1 MRFRKLRIAWSVL
14 CGLMAVLPIVL
25 WVRSYFIRDIAW
37 LPTSRISAEMNSLC
51 GRAVLVFP
59 VDTHMLGDQFKTN
72 HAKVNLG
79 DTSRIE
85 NNILRIVVIR
95 QSNLTEIQIPF
106 WCPALICVA
115 FGTAPWLHYQRK
127 YTLRTLLIVTTL
139 VAVVLGLIVWTVRA

>member
-1 MRFRKLRIAWSVL
+1 
-14 CGLMAVLPIVL
+14 
-25 WVRSYFIRDIAW
+25 
-37 LPTSRISAEMNSLC
+37 MNSLC
-51 GRAVLVFP
+51 GRVVLVFP
-59 VDTHMLGDQFKTN
+59 IDRHIFGRQFKIS

-95 QSNLTEIQIPF
+95 QSNLTEIQLPF
-106 WCPALICVA
+106 WCPAIVCVA

-139 VAVVLGLIVWTVRA
+139 VALVLGLITRVSRD